1 VVLAGFFYLMN
12 TGQIVKGKRKHD
24 FAIIPNEISQSKQLT
39 MEEKGMLCFLLS
51 LPENWV
57 LYKKNLYEQMPDGK
71 NAVDRVFKSLQE
83 KGYVLSCRQVDAATN
98 RMVGWN
104 HIVYDAPQL
113 GRDADFPI
121 SGFPDVGNFRQS
133 ENIDIYKETNINK
146 ETITYKYAFEDFWLA
161 YDKKVDKK
169 QTLAVWN
176 KLSDEDRT
184 LAVECMGNHKSGR
197 ERKYW
202 KDPVRYLRDK
212 RWEDET
218 QTKTIKQTPIQDD
231 NNTW

>member
-1 VVLAGFFYLMN
+1 MN
-12 TGQIVKGKRKHD
+12 TGQIVKGKRTHD
-24 FAIIPNEISQSKQLT
+24 FAIIPNEISQSKDLT

-57 LYKKNLYEQMPDGK
+57 LYKKNLYSQMPDAK

-83 KGYVLSCRQVDAATN
+83 KGYILSCRQIDPTTN

-113 GRDADFPI
+113 SREADFPT
-121 SGFPDVGNFRQS
+121 SGFSDIGNFRES
-133 ENIDIYKETNINK
+133 GNLDIYKETNTNK
-146 ETITYKYAFEDFWLA
+146 EIIIYKYAFEDFWAA

-169 QTLAVWN
+169 QALTAWN
-176 KLSDEDRT
+176 KLSADERI
-184 LAVECMGNHKSGR
+184 LAVECMNNHKSGR

-202 KDPVRYLRDK
+202 KDPVRYLRDR

-218 QTKTIKQTPIQDD
+218 QTKTIKQTPIEDD
-231 NNTW
+231 GNRW

>member
-1 VVLAGFFYLMN
+1 
-12 TGQIVKGKRKHD
+12 
-24 FAIIPNEISQSKQLT
+24 
-39 MEEKGMLCFLLS
+39 MLCFLLS

-57 LYKKNLYEQMPDGK
+57 LYKKNLYDQMPDGK
-71 NAVDRVFKSLQE
+71 YAVDRVFSSLQG
-83 KGYVLSCRQVDAATN
+83 KKYILSCRQMDLATG

-104 HIVYDAPQL
+104 HIVYDTPQI
-113 GRDADFPI
+113 GREADSPT
-121 SGFPDVGNFRQS
+121 SGFPVLGETRES
-133 ENIDIYKETNINK
+133 GNIDIYKETSIYK
-146 ETITYKYAFEDFWLA
+146 ETKTYKYSFEDFWIA

-176 KLSDEDRT
+176 KLSADDRI
-184 LAVECMGNHKSGR
+184 LAVEGMVNHKFGR

-202 KDPVRYLRDK
+202 KDPVRYLRDR

-218 QTKTIKQTPIQDD
+218 QMKTIKQTPIQDD

>member
-1 VVLAGFFYLMN
+1 MN

-24 FAIIPNEISQSKQLT
+24 FAIIPNEIAQSKDLT

-57 LYKKNLYEQMPDGK
+57 LYKKNLYDQMPDGK
-71 NAVDRVFKSLQE
+71 NAVDRVFKSLQQ
-83 KGYVLSCRQVDAATN
+83 KGYVLSCRQIDPATN

-104 HIVYDAPQL
+104 HIVYDSPQL
-113 GRDADFPI
+113 SQDMDFPI
-121 SGFPDVGNFRQS
+121 SGFPDVGDFRQS
-133 ENIDIYKETNINK
+133 ENIDIYKETNIYK

-176 KLSDEDRT
+176 KLSDEDRI
-184 LAVECMGNHKSGR
+184 LAVEGVGNHKSGR
-197 ERKYW
+197 DRKYW
-202 KDPVRYLRDK
+202 KDPVRYLRDR

-218 QTKTIKQTPIQDD
+218 QNKTIKQTPIQDD

>member
-1 VVLAGFFYLMN
+1 MN

-24 FAIIPNEISQSKQLT
+24 FAVIPNEIAQSKELT

-57 LYKKNLYEQMPDGK
+57 LYKKNLYDQMPDAK

-83 KGYVLSCRQVDAATN
+83 KGYVLSCRQIDPATN

-113 GRDADFPI
+113 SQDSDFPI
-121 SGFPDVGNFRQS
+121 SGFPEVGNFRES
-133 ENIDIYKETNINK
+133 ENLDIYKETNTNK
-146 ETITYKYAFEDFWLA
+146 ETIIYKYSFEDFWLA

-176 KLSDEDRT
+176 KLRSGERI
-184 LAVECMGNHKSGR
+184 LAVECMNNHKSGR

-212 RWEDET
+212 RWEDEPT
-218 QTKTIKQTPIQDD
+218 TTNVKQTNYNYDENDPR
-231 NNTW
+231 NKW

>member
-1 VVLAGFFYLMN
+1 MVLASFFYFMN

-24 FAIIPNEISQSKQLT
+24 FAVIPNEIAQSKELT

-57 LYKKNLYEQMPDGK
+57 LYKKNLYDQMPDAK
-71 NAVDRVFKSLQE
+71 NAVDRVFKCLQE
-83 KGYVLSCRQVDAATN
+83 KGYILSCRQIDSSTN

-104 HIVYDAPQL
+104 HIVYDTPQL
-113 GRDADFPI
+113 SRDADFPI
-121 SGFPDVGNFRQS
+121 SGFPDVGDFRES
-133 ENIDIYKETNINK
+133 ENLDIYKETNTNK
-146 ETITYKYAFEDFWLA
+146 ETIIYKYAFEDFWLA

-176 KLSDEDRT
+176 KLRSGERI
-184 LAVECMGNHKSGR
+184 LAVECMDNHKSGR

-212 RWEDET
+212 RWEDEP
-218 QTKTIKQTPIQDD
+218 QAKTIKQTPIQDD

>member
-1 VVLAGFFYLMN
+1 MN

-24 FAIIPNEISQSKQLT
+24 FAIIPNEIAQSKELT

-57 LYKKNLYEQMPDGK
+57 LYKKNLYDQIPDSK
-71 NAVDRVFKSLQE
+71 YAVDRVFSSLQG
-83 KGYVLSCRQVDAATN
+83 KRYILSCRQMDLATG

-104 HIVYDAPQL
+104 HVVYDTPQFD
-113 GRDADFPI
+113 READLPT
-121 SGFPDVGNFRQS
+121 SGFPVIGETRES
-133 ENIDIYKETNINK
+133 ENIDIYKETNNNK
-146 ETITYKYAFEDFWLA
+146 ETITYTYSFELFWLG

-176 KLSDEDRT
+176 KLSNEDRI
-184 LAVECMGNHKSGR
+184 LAVEGMGNHKNGR

-202 KDPVRYLRDK
+202 KDPVRYLRDR